1 MDNNSNTRII
11 MTARELYSAAREAY
25 SYVYFDIAVVE
36 QYLREGHTPDV
47 WLLYDYILSQD
58 LAEEVEL

>member
-1 MDNNSNTRII
+1 
-11 MTARELYSAAREAY
+11 MTAEELYKAARKAY
-25 SYVYFDIAVVE
+25 PYVYFDIIVVK
-36 QYLREGHTPDV
+36 QYLRNGYKPDV

>member
-1 MDNNSNTRII
+1 

>member
-1 MDNNSNTRII
+1 
-11 MTARELYSAAREAY
+11 MTAEELYKVARETY
-25 SYVYFDIAVVE
+25 PYVYFDIAVVK
-36 QYLREGHTPDV
+36 QYLKKGYKPDV